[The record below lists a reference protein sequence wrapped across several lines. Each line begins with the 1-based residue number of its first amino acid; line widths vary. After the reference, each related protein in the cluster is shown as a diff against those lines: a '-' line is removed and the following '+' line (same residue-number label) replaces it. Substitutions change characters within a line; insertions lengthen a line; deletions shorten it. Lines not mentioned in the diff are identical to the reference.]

1 MEDYISWKD
10 EVLKILK
17 MYRINPT
24 RHLKRTESQYL
35 ECWNNKLT
43 PVNAVIN
50 IIKKDHKLIND
61 MNKLQKRKETIKKI
75 LK

>member
-1 MEDYISWKD
+1 MKDYISWRD
-10 EVLKILK
+10 EVLKILE
-17 MYRINPT
+17 MYKINTT
-24 RHLKRTESQYL
+24 RHFKRTESQYL
-35 ECWNNKLT
+35 ECWNKQLT

-50 IIKKDHKLIND
+50 IVKKDHKLIND

>member
-1 MEDYISWKD
+1 MLIIFRM
-10 EVLKILK
+10 L
-17 MYRINPT
+17 INYNIF
-24 RHLKRTESQYL
+24 LLL

-50 IIKKDHKLIND
+50 IVKKDHKLIND

>member
-1 MEDYISWKD
+1 MKDYVSWKD
-10 EVLKILK
+10 EVLKILE
-17 MYRINPT
+17 MYRINT
-24 RHLKRTESQYL
+24 TSHFKRTESQYL
-35 ECWNNKLT
+35 KCWNKQLT

-50 IIKKDHKLIND
+50 IVKKDHKLIND

>member
-1 MEDYISWKD
+1 MKDYISWKD
-10 EVLKILK
+10 EVLK
-17 MYRINPT
+17 
-24 RHLKRTESQYL
+24 SQYL
-35 ECWNNKLT
+35 ECWDNKLT

-50 IIKKDHKLIND
+50 IIKKDHKLVND